1 MGNMIEIAVMDRTGD
16 TKWIWDANN
25 PDEVEVAREAFEK
38 LRKKGYLIYRVNK
51 LRNKGEAMNT
61 FDAKAEKMIAVP
73 PVVGG

>member
-1 MGNMIEIAVMDRTGD
+1 MGSMIEIAVMDRTGD
-16 TKWIWDANN
+16 TKSIWDANN

-51 LRNKGEAMNT
+51 LGNKGEAMNT